1 MKERL
6 PELQLK
12 FIDKGRPTFDKVQV
26 KLDNLHRLKQEIDD
40 DMSLLCD
47 SVELNIKFDEP
58 VRIIPISDTHLFAV
72 QTDTT
77 KANELLGKLRELN
90 TFGIIMGDFIEGA
103 NPKIVDHI
111 NNVEIGFTQQV
122 IAAKK
127 IIEPFVKTGKIICMV
142 GTFTGH
148 EGWGDTTLGLDV
160 VQLIAHGFSQP
171 DGTDLKVLYNGGKL
185 IIHLNNGVTYSQLI
199 YHAPGGGGS
208 DEINPLGAQRN
219 RLWEHISHRGPTDGA
234 GGGDWHHRA
243 GVSKETVFDLKDGKE
258 RSHLLFSNGT
268 SKGNDPNRPDT
279 FLTKMAKGPTLAPG
293 VQLILNQ
300 PARQKNDGRNGE
312 YAWLSYGFNKGE
324 ILYEAA
330 KLLDKTEKQKKTG
343 ELIEEIID
351 RSRKPK
357 AEFDR
362 KSSRTKI
369 KDNQFDTPMFENFKW
384 KFEDSGSIPRMVFL
398 LAGARY
404 SSTSFEK
411 RDKEKLFEIVKQIES
426 NPFQYGLVMR
436 HFIDPDVAKMYSR
449 DYVLDRMI
457 NDLSP
462 IVNKDRLLGFMM
474 SSSLLDDR
482 WKKDVLGNVIKI
494 KDSRGKIHFER
505 ERKSRLYPG
514 TYIYRAFSKKV
525 PLYLNQS
532 LMYLDFGKA
541 SYEFLLMDHLANS
554 GSEFDPFRGLVQARR
569 KALLRSDVVAGGHM
583 LGGGFMTTPDADY
596 VAPGWFSE
604 YDSGGKSNKKRAPLG
619 GQAVILFPDQKLV
632 IPTSTLL
639 ESVDTHEALIL
650 LKGLRKEEKEKI
662 MSKKV
667 R

>member
-1 MKERL
+1 MKEKM
-6 PELQLK
+6 PEIKLR
-12 FIDKGRPTFDKVQV
+12 FVDKDRPAFDKIQI
-26 KLDNLHRLKQEIDD
+26 KLDTVHQLKQEIEE
-40 DMSLLCD
+40 DMTLLQEK
-47 SVELNIKFDEP
+47 VELSVGFNEP

-72 QTDTT
+72 QTD
-77 KANELLGKLRELN
+77 KSKVNELLAKLEEPH
-90 TFGIIMGDFIEGA
+90 TYGIIMGDFIEGA
-103 NPKIVDHI
+103 NPGIPDHI
-111 NNVEIGFTQQV
+111 NNVEIGFSNQ
-122 IAAKK
+122 IKAAKK
-127 IIEPFVKTGKIICMV
+127 IIEPYVKTGKIICMV
-142 GTFTGH
+142 GTFDGH
-148 EGWGDTTLGLDV
+148 EGWGDRYLGIDV
-160 VQLIAHGFSQP
+160 VQLIADGFTQP
-171 DGTDLKVLYNGGKL
+171 DGTELKVLYNGGRL
-185 IIHLNNGVTYSQLI
+185 IIHLNNGVTYTQLV

-208 DEINPLGAQRN
+208 DEVNPLGAQRN
-219 RLWEHISHRGPTDGA
+219 RLWEYVSHRGDVDGA
-234 GGGDWHHRA
+234 GGGHWHHRA
-243 GVSKETVFDLKDGKE
+243 GVSKEMVFDLKEGREKG
-258 RSHLLFSNGT
+258 HLLFANGT
-268 SKGNDPNRPDT
+268 TKGNDPNRPDT
-279 FLTKMAKGPTLAPG
+279 YLSKMAKGPTLTPG

-300 PARQKNDGRNGE
+300 PERKKGDGKNGE

-330 KLLDKTEKQKKTG
+330 KLLDKTEKLQKTG

-411 RDKEKLFEIVKQIES
+411 RDKEKLFEIIKQIEG
-426 NPFQYGLVMR
+426 NPFEYGLVMR

-494 KDSRGKIHFER
+494 KDSRGKVRFER
-505 ERKSRLYPG
+505 ERKTRLYPG

-541 SYEFLLMDHLANS
+541 SYEFLLMDHLASS

-632 IPTSTLL
+632 IPTSTFL